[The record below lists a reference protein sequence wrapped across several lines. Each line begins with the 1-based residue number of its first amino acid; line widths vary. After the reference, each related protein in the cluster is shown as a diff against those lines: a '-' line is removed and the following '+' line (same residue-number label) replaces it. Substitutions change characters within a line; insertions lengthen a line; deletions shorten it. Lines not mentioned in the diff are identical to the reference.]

1 MARDITIARFIPR
14 ILQLVNNGKQD
25 ILFQNSFPF
34 KVSWFQLM
42 IYSNSIK
49 KRRKNEELRIKSCK
63 NSASIKNVDN
73 LKVKKIHNRVT

>member
-14 ILQLVNNGKQD
+14 ILQLINNGKQD

-42 IYSNSIK
+42 MYSNSIK
-49 KRRKNEELRIKSCK
+49 KEEKMRS
-63 NSASIKNVDN
+63 
-73 LKVKKIHNRVT
+73 